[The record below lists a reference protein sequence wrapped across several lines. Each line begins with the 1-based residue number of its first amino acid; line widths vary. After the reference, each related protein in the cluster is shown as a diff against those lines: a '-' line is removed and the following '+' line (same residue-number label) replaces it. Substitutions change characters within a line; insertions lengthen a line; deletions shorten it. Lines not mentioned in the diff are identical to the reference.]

1 MTIPQTALLS
11 IVIATK
17 NREFYCIETI
27 KSILSF
33 KSDLIQIAISDNSDT
48 NQVQL
53 FVDSIN
59 NKNIVYRYSN
69 LGISS
74 IDNFNYAMDLA
85 TGEYVI
91 LIGDDDSVHSKII
104 ELVQWAKEN
113 DIQSVC
119 SKDTFTFL
127 WPGAH
132 PDFPNG
138 LLKIPKIKNSYHL
151 VDPKK
156 ELIKLLQNG
165 LVNYFFYSVPKSYHG
180 IIKKSAMDEIKTI
193 TGNYY
198 GALSPDIF
206 SVVSLSL
213 ILKNHCVLN
222 YPISIAGVCPA
233 STTSAQIVGNHCGS
247 LDEMPHLKNRKDKYI
262 WDSLVPKIYSVST
275 TWGDSGLHALTSNKR
290 EDLKKYFNPYPLIAQ
305 TIMMNRNYI
314 FKFSIKKSEEFRIER
329 NVNFFVF
336 WILIIYYSFFLIFEK
351 LVKTLKSKFT
361 KESTDYDNINGFD
374 AVFEKI
380 DLLSFYNTK

>member
-1 MTIPQTALLS
+1 MANSSTALLS

-48 NQVQL
+48 RQVEA
-53 FVDSIN
+53 FVDSIC
-59 NKNIVYRYSN
+59 NKNIVYRYNNSA
-69 LGISS
+69 ISS
-74 IDNFNYAMDLA
+74 IDNFNYAMELA
-85 TGEYVI
+85 SGEYVI
-91 LIGDDDSVHSKII
+91 LIGDDDSVHPKII
-104 ELVQWAKEN
+104 ELVHWIKEN
-113 DIQSVC
+113 NIESVC

-132 PDFPNG
+132 PNFPNG
-138 LLKIPKIKNSYHL
+138 LIKIPKINDSYHL

-156 ELIKLLQNG
+156 ELIKLLKNG
-165 LVNYFFYSVPKSYHG
+165 LVNYFFYNVPKSYHG
-180 IIKKSAMDEIKTI
+180 IIKKSIMDKIKET

-206 SVVSLSL
+206 SAVCLSL

-222 YPISIAGVCPA
+222 YPITIAGVCPA
-233 STTSAQIVGNHCGS
+233 STTSAQILGNHCGA
-247 LDEMPHLKNRKDKYI
+247 LDKMPHLKNRKDNYI

-275 TWGDSGLHALTSNKR
+275 TWGDSGLHALTSIKR
-290 EDLKKYFNPYPLIAQ
+290 DDLKKHFNFYPLISQ
-305 TIMMNRNYI
+305 TIIMNRNYI

-329 NVNFFVF
+329 KVNFFVF
-336 WILIIYYSFFLIFEK
+336 WMFIIFYSFSLILQK
-351 LVKTLKSKFT
+351 SIKTLKSNFNK
-361 KESTDYDNINGFD
+361 KNIQYANINGFSD
-374 AVFEKI
+374 VFEKI
-380 DLLSFYNTK
+380 GLLSFYNNK

>member
-1 MTIPQTALLS
+1 MANPYPALLS

-48 NQVQL
+48 NQIQL

-59 NKNIVYRYSN
+59 NKNIVYRYNNSA
-69 LGISS
+69 ISS

-85 TGEYVI
+85 TSEYVI
-91 LIGDDDSVHSKII
+91 LIGDDDSVHPKII

-113 DIQSVC
+113 DIESFC

-127 WPGAH
+127 WPGAD
-132 PDFPNG
+132 PDFPGG
-138 LLKIPKIKNSYHL
+138 LLKIPKIKKSYHL

-156 ELIKLLQNG
+156 ELIKLLKNG
-165 LVNYFFYSVPKSYHG
+165 LVNYFFYKVPKSYHG
-180 IIKKSAMDEIKTI
+180 IVKKSAMDEIKRL

-213 ILKNHCVLN
+213 IVKNHCVLN
-222 YPISIAGVCPA
+222 YPITIAGVCPA

-247 LDEMPHLKNRKDKYI
+247 LDEMPHLKNRKDSYI

-290 EDLKKYFNPYPLIAQ
+290 DDLKKYFNFYPLIAQ

-314 FKFSIKKSEEFRIER
+314 FKFSINKTEEFRIER
-329 NVNFFVF
+329 KVNFFVF
-336 WILIIYYSFFLIFEK
+336 WILVMYYSFLLIFEK
-351 LVKTLKSKFT
+351 LVKTLKSKFK
-361 KESTDYDNINGFD
+361 KENTQYDNINGFE

-380 DLLSFYNTK
+380 DLLSFYNNK

>member
-1 MTIPQTALLS
+1 MANPYPALLS

-48 NQVQL
+48 NQIQL

-59 NKNIVYRYSN
+59 NKNIVYRYNNSA
-69 LGISS
+69 ISS

-85 TGEYVI
+85 TSEYVI
-91 LIGDDDSVHSKII
+91 LIGDDDSVHPKII

-113 DIQSVC
+113 DIESFC

-127 WPGAH
+127 WPGAD
-132 PDFPNG
+132 PDFPGG
-138 LLKIPKIKNSYHL
+138 LLKIPKIKKSYHL

-156 ELIKLLQNG
+156 ELIKLLKNG
-165 LVNYFFYSVPKSYHG
+165 LVNYFFYKVPKSYHG
-180 IIKKSAMDEIKTI
+180 IVKKSAMDEIKRL

-213 ILKNHCVLN
+213 IVKNHCVLN
-222 YPISIAGVCPA
+222 YPITIAGVCPA

-247 LDEMPHLKNRKDKYI
+247 LDEMPHLKNRKDSYI

-290 EDLKKYFNPYPLIAQ
+290 DDLKKYFNFYPLIAQ
-305 TIMMNRNYI
+305 TDR
-314 FKFSIKKSEEFRIER
+314 KS
-329 NVNFFVF
+329 VV
-336 WILIIYYSFFLIFEK
+336 
-351 LVKTLKSKFT
+351 
-361 KESTDYDNINGFD
+361 
-374 AVFEKI
+374 
-380 DLLSFYNTK
+380 

>member
-1 MTIPQTALLS
+1 MANPSAALLS

-48 NQVQL
+48 RQVEV
-53 FVDSIN
+53 FVDSLN
-59 NKNIVYRYSN
+59 DKNIVYSYNNSA
-69 LGISS
+69 ISS

-91 LIGDDDSVHSKII
+91 LLGDDDSVHPKII

-113 DIQSVC
+113 DIESIC

-132 PDFPNG
+132 PEFPEG
-138 LLKIPKIKNSYHL
+138 LLKIPKIQNSYSL
-151 VDPKK
+151 AEPKK
-156 ELIKLLQNG
+156 ELIKLLKNG
-165 LVNYFFYSVPKSYHG
+165 LVNYFFYNVPKSYHG
-180 IIKKSAMDEIKTI
+180 VIKKSAMDEIKKI

-213 ILKNHCVLN
+213 NVKNHCVLN
-222 YPISIAGVCPA
+222 YPITIAGVCPA
-233 STTSAQIVGNHCGS
+233 STTSAQIVGSHCGS
-247 LDEMPHLKNRKDKYI
+247 LDEMPHLKNRKDNYI

-275 TWGDSGLHALTSNKR
+275 TWGDSGLNALTSNKR
-290 EDLKKYFNPYPLIAQ
+290 VDLKKYFNYYPLIAQ
-305 TIMMNRNYI
+305 TIMMNRKYI
-314 FKFSIKKSEEFRIER
+314 LKFSITKTEEFRIER
-329 NVNFFVF
+329 KANFFVF
-336 WILIIYYSFFLIFEK
+336 WFLVIYYSFLLIVEK
-351 LVKTLKSKFT
+351 LIKTLGSKFK
-361 KESTDYDNINGFD
+361 KENSQYTNINGFGD
-374 AVFEKI
+374 VYEKI
-380 DLLSFYNTK
+380 DLIPFYNK